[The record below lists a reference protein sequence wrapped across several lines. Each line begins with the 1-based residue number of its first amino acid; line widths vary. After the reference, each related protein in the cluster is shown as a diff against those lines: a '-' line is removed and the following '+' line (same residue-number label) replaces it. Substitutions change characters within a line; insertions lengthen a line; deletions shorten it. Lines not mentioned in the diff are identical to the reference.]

1 MKKNENNILYF
12 HKEMA
17 YLREMRELFIE
28 KFPKVAPFLNTD
40 SKDPDVE
47 RIIENVAIL
56 TSKIHQELDENI
68 PLIAESLINIV
79 SPNYTNPVPSVC
91 IQEFSLK
98 SDSKKNSAVIP
109 KGSVVVSRTINDVK
123 CKFKTAYDVFL
134 YPLKINK
141 TYLDNNKSDYV
152 LKLELSITKDEI
164 SLSDIG
170 LNRIN
175 LYLGNDVYM
184 YSTLVMWMKTYLKKI
199 IVFCTDSGE
208 TFSIPTSSLE
218 VLGLDDKLL
227 DYEDFGFE
235 AFALL
240 QELFFMPYKFNFISI
255 KNLDVLKS
263 SGSRNFTIEFVF
275 DRSLPNGYFPR
286 VEHFS
291 LFLPQP

>member
-1 MKKNENNILYF
+1 MKQNESNVLYF

-123 CKFKTAYDVFL
+123 CKFKTSYDVFL

-141 TYLDNNKSDYV
+141 
-152 LKLELSITKDEI
+152 
-164 SLSDIG
+164 
-170 LNRIN
+170 
-175 LYLGNDVYM
+175 
-184 YSTLVMWMKTYLKKI
+184 
-199 IVFCTDSGE
+199 
-208 TFSIPTSSLE
+208 
-218 VLGLDDKLL
+218 
-227 DYEDFGFE
+227 
-235 AFALL
+235 
-240 QELFFMPYKFNFISI
+240 
-255 KNLDVLKS
+255 
-263 SGSRNFTIEFVF
+263 
-275 DRSLPNGYFPR
+275 
-286 VEHFS
+286 
-291 LFLPQP
+291 PQ